1 MSQDI
6 QQKQTFE
13 ERMMDKIRES
23 IGDLMTQEEL
33 KKILERGVEKALF
46 HSRQVKDGYG
56 GHRTIPSVLDE
67 AVSKFLQPA
76 MDKAVSDWIDAHQVE
91 IKAAVD
97 KAVQAGAGE
106 AVLRALDS
114 KFYGAISN
122 LEMSLRQNGILK

>member
-1 MSQDI
+1 VNQEI

-46 HSRQVKDGYG
+46 ESRQVKDCYG
-56 GHRTIPSVLDE
+56 GYRTIPSVLDE

-76 MDKAVSDWIDAHQVE
+76 MDKAVSDWIDTHQVE
-91 IKAAVD
+91 LKAAVD

-106 AVLRALDS
+106 AVLRAIDS
-114 KFYGAISN
+114 KFYGAMAS
-122 LEMSLRQNGILK
+122 LESKLRESGVLK